1 LPDPRCVGSQT
12 VLLKG
17 PVRLPLPVQPH
28 LGTVKAYMSMLASSQ
43 SSRTTYGGNARWRAS
58 TPPRRGGVY
67 KGRKPRIKSE
77 EVRRLRKEA
86 WVPLP
91 SRRKLGA
98 DRATFAASYKS
109 GQASIHTRRQEPG
122 NSSLIRTNDA
132 TLVCGHAS
140 DHHDLPGRVHR
151 LRLVRRY

>member
-86 WVPLP
+86 WVATAIATEARRRPGDVCRVLQIWAGEHP
-91 SRRKLGA
+91 HTTTRARKLIA
-98 DRATFAASYKS
+98 DPHQRCYARLWPRKRSP
-109 GQASIHTRRQEPG
+109 R
-122 NSSLIRTNDA
+122 SSWSSAPITA
-132 TLVCGHAS
+132 G
-140 DHHDLPGRVHR
+140 P
-151 LRLVRRY
+151 